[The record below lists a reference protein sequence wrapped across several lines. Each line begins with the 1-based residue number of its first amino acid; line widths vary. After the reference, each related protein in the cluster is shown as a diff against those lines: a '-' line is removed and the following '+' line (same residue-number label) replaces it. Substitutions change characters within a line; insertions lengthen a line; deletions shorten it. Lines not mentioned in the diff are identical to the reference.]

1 MATTITLRGYPTGA
15 VDVYAYYLDQSLD
28 DYVADKVLF
37 VEGSGSD
44 LGKYTAVVNETKGK
58 QIVAFVGATQPAS
71 WADALPGVGWDL
83 IIESIKADPDLGT
96 AGLIAN
102 AQLAAEQTDPTA
114 LLDALGLESANLAHL
129 VNAMIGTNIVE
140 DNLDGTFDITV
151 RNGDNTANLVTF
163 RYDPI
168 TGNKTVI
175 S

>member
-44 LGKYTAVVNETKGK
+44 LGKYTAVVDETKGT

-83 IIESIKADPDLGT
+83 IIASIKADADLGT
-96 AGLIAN
+96 ADGGLVAN
-102 AQLAAEQTDPTA
+102 VAASKAKTD
-114 LLDALGLESANLAHL
+114 L
-129 VNAMIGTNIVE
+129 IGT
-140 DNLDGTFDITV
+140 V
-151 RNGDNTANLVTF
+151 RSLI
-163 RYDPI
+163 RW
-168 TGNKTVI
+168 
-175 S
+175 